1 MVAILVVARLLLDYA
16 KPNLDSILEMSVAE
30 RVQLAQD
37 VWDSVVVDSSK
48 LPLTDAQRQ
57 ELDRRLASYRADP
70 TAGSSWELVRA
81 RISKGR

>member
-1 MVAILVVARLLLDYA
+1 MRNR
-16 KPNLDSILEMSVAE
+16 NLESILEMSVAE

-37 VWDSVVVDSSK
+37 IWDSVVVDSSK
-48 LPLTDAQRQ
+48 LPLTDAQRR